1 MIPISSNDQQI
12 HYLSLPRC
20 SWGSKHSFP
29 KALFLLDDAELIK
42 LKCVT
47 MQIGCVCPFLHGVH
61 SYSPFFH
68 LLCSKLQ
75 QHQHYVNHIVLLL
88 YELYLAER
96 IFINKH
102 TCISKQASS
111 VFIHHLCTLPTH
123 YVTALRLKKK
133 SSVAHTGEASFSCY
147 SISFW
152 GIDTDVHLQ
161 QGNEVSLLIIWYQYT
176 PCIAGYLFIVI
187 TKD

>member
-1 MIPISSNDQQI
+1 MTNKFTILLYQYFEVVN
-12 HYLSLPRC
+12 
-20 SWGSKHSFP
+20 HSFP

-61 SYSPFFH
+61 CYSPFFL
-68 LLCSKLQ
+68 LLCSELQ
-75 QHQHYVNHIVLLL
+75 LHQHYMNYIVLLL
-88 YELYLAER
+88 YEVYLAQR

-123 YVTALRLKKK
+123 YVTALRLKKMM
-133 SSVAHTGEASFSCY
+133 FCY
-147 SISFW
+147 
-152 GIDTDVHLQ
+152 THR
-161 QGNEVSLLIIWYQYT
+161 GNLI
-176 PCIAGYLFIVI
+176 
-187 TKD
+187 